1 MNQFFVFFA
10 ACLKDETESVNQQ
23 YISQHL
29 SDGDADDR
37 NHDVGSRQ
45 SQNDGDGTSQQ
56 GQEGEEPHP
65 GSSVGHEMLSLVK
78 TLFLYMQIFLYPFQ
92 LAHPSYAIVEHR
104 TEHIADASIQYELDR
119 FQSGSL

>member
-37 NHDVGSRQ
+37 NNDVGSRQ
-45 SQNDGDGTSQQ
+45 SQTMVMALPNRGRKAKNPIQA
-56 GQEGEEPHP
+56 P
-65 GSSVGHEMLSLVK
+65 LSAMK
-78 TLFLYMQIFLYPFQ
+78 C
-92 LAHPSYAIVEHR
+92 
-104 TEHIADASIQYELDR
+104 
-119 FQSGSL
+119 

>member
-45 SQNDGDGTSQQ
+45 SQTMVMALPNRGRKAKNPIQA
-56 GQEGEEPHP
+56 P
-65 GSSVGHEMLSLVK
+65 LSAMK
-78 TLFLYMQIFLYPFQ
+78 C
-92 LAHPSYAIVEHR
+92 
-104 TEHIADASIQYELDR
+104 
-119 FQSGSL
+119 